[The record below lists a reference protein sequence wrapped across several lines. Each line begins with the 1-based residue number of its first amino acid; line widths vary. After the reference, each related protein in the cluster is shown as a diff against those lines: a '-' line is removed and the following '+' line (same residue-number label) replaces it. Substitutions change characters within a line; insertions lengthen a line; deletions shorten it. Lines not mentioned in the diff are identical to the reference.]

1 MADVAHPKQGFAYM
15 LDVLHHLTLPALTL
29 AIVYVAQ
36 YSRLSRTSMI
46 DVLHADYIRTARAN
60 GPGEFIVVFKHA
72 LRNAMLPVFTTFGL
86 HFDNLLAGAGLVGTV
101 VGWTVLGGRVC

>member
-46 DVLHADYIRTARAN
+46 DVLHADYIRTDRKSTRLNSSHYCESRMPSTACKQKNHQLIYIQHRTITQQSQN
-60 GPGEFIVVFKHA
+60 Q
-72 LRNAMLPVFTTFGL
+72 
-86 HFDNLLAGAGLVGTV
+86 
-101 VGWTVLGGRVC
+101 